1 MVTIPSAVAIN
12 MLHAAPLIACWHDER
27 GEITEGSRSNLFI
40 KLNGR
45 WFTPPLFAGLL
56 PGVMR
61 AAMLEDQALDAS
73 ERCFGIDELR
83 GAEDVDVCKARR
95 GWLQADIFAD
105 EALGSPQHKSGE

>member
-45 WFTPPLFAGLL
+45 WFTPPLSAGLL

-61 AAMLEDQALDAS
+61 AAMLEDEALNAS
-73 ERCFGIDELR
+73 ERCFGINELR
-83 GAEDVDVCKARR
+83 AAEDVAACNALR
-95 GWLQADIFAD
+95 GWLRADILVD
-105 EALGSPQHKSGE
+105 EAR